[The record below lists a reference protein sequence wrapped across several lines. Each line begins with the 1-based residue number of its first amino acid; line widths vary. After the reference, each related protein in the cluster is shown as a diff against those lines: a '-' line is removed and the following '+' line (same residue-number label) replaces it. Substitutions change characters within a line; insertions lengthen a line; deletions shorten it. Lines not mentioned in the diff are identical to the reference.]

1 MYIKYCVFGNI
12 YFYLDSN
19 NIILG
24 RFMVKAFLTLNTL
37 PDKMEKVLND
47 IKEIKGVEQAH
58 TVYGIYDIIAEVRGK
73 DVNELK
79 GLILKVRKMP
89 DVLHT
94 LIQIVVK

>member
-1 MYIKYCVFGNI
+1 
-12 YFYLDSN
+12 
-19 NIILG
+19 
-24 RFMVKAFLTLNTL
+24 MVKAFLTLNTL

>member
-1 MYIKYCVFGNI
+1 
-12 YFYLDSN
+12 
-19 NIILG
+19 
-24 RFMVKAFLTLNTL
+24 MVKAFLTLNTL

-73 DVNELK
+73 DVNEIK

-94 LIQIVVK
+94 LIQVVAK